1 MSDNYLLEARRIKKQ
16 FGGLVAINTLDF
28 VIEPKSI
35 VSVIGPNGA
44 GKTTTLRTISGLMQP
59 AVGDIHFNGEDTVDY
74 PPHELI
80 PKGIVMVPEG
90 RGVFSKMTVAE
101 NLELGAFRRND
112 KKSIKED
119 MERVYA
125 LFPRLA
131 ERKSQLSGTMSGGE
145 QQMLVMG
152 RAMMARPKLLLL
164 DEPSMGLA
172 PILVETVFDIVKEIN
187 EKEGVTV
194 LLVEQNAHMSLQI
207 SHRGYVLQTGE
218 IVIQGNAKE
227 LQKNEKVQKA
237 YLGID

>member
-1 MSDNYLLEARRIKKQ
+1 MSLLEVNDVHAYYGNIHALKGISFTVNQ
-16 FGGLVAINTLDF
+16 G
-28 VIEPKSI
+28 EI
-35 VSVIGPNGA
+35 VSLIGSNGA

>member
-1 MSDNYLLEARRIKKQ
+1 MSLLEVNDVHAYYGNIHALKGISFTVNQ
-16 FGGLVAINTLDF
+16 G
-28 VIEPKSI
+28 EI
-35 VSVIGPNGA
+35 VSLIGSNGA

-164 DEPSMGLA
+164 DEP
-172 PILVETVFDIVKEIN
+172 
-187 EKEGVTV
+187 
-194 LLVEQNAHMSLQI
+194 
-207 SHRGYVLQTGE
+207 
-218 IVIQGNAKE
+218 
-227 LQKNEKVQKA
+227 
-237 YLGID
+237 

>member
-1 MSDNYLLEARRIKKQ
+1 MSLLEVNDVHAYYGNIHALKGISFTVNQ
-16 FGGLVAINTLDF
+16 G
-28 VIEPKSI
+28 EI
-35 VSVIGPNGA
+35 VSLIGSNGA

-59 AVGDIHFNGEDTVDY
+59 AVGDIRFNGEDTVDY

-119 MERVYA
+119 MERVYT

-131 ERKSQLSGTMSGGE
+131 ERKGQLSGTMSGGE

>member
-1 MSDNYLLEARRIKKQ
+1 MSLLEVNNIHAYYGNIHALKGIS
-16 FGGLVAINTLDF
+16 FTVNEG
-28 VIEPKSI
+28 EI
-35 VSVIGPNGA
+35 VSLIGSNGA

-59 AVGDIHFNGEDTVDY
+59 TQGYVAFAGENIIDY

-80 PKGIVMVPEG
+80 PKGVIMVPEG
-90 RGVFSKMTVAE
+90 RGVFAKMTVEE
-101 NLELGAFRRND
+101 NLGLGAFRRSD
-112 KKSIKED
+112 KAGIKQD
-119 MERVYA
+119 FARVYE

-131 ERKSQLSGTMSGGE
+131 ERKRQISGTMSGGE

-218 IVIQGNAKE
+218 IVISGNAKE

>member
-1 MSDNYLLEARRIKKQ
+1 MLLLEANNVHAYYGNIHALKGIS
-16 FGGLVAINTLDF
+16 FTVNEG
-28 VIEPKSI
+28 EI
-35 VSVIGPNGA
+35 VSLIGSNGA
-44 GKTTTLRTISGLMQP
+44 GKTTTLRTISGLMRPREGFVNFAGESVTKYP
-59 AVGDIHFNGEDTVDY
+59 AHD
-74 PPHELI
+74 LI

-90 RGVFSKMTVAE
+90 RGAFAKMTVEE

-112 KKSIKED
+112 KAQMKQD
-119 MERVYA
+119 MERIYT

-131 ERKSQLSGTMSGGE
+131 ERKKQLSGTMSGGE

-152 RAMMARPKLLLL
+152 RAMMSRPRLLLL

-172 PILVETVFDIVKEIN
+172 PILVETVFDTIKEIN

-218 IVIQGNAKE
+218 IVIAGNAKE

-237 YLGID
+237 YLGIE